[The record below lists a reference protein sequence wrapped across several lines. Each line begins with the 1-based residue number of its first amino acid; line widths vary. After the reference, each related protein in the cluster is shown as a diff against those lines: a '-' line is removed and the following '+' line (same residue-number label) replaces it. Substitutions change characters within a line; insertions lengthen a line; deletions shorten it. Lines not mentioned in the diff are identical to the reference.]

1 MSHVTRM
8 NESWTPWHTLQLALS
23 HVWVSI
29 IAKTNEFRH
38 ADYRVMAHMA
48 MRNTAHRNESCR
60 QFEWVTLLSHG
71 TYGNESCHTCEWVVS
86 SIWVSR
92 VTHMNESC
100 YTWQWVMSHI
110 RMSHVALTNESC
122 REDASHIPIN
132 FVTHMNESFPH
143 MAMSHVPHTN
153 ESWR

>member
-1 MSHVTRM
+1 MAHIAMSHVTRM

-48 MRNTAHRNESCR
+48 MCNTAHRNESCR

-71 TYGNESCHTCEWVVS
+71 TYMNGSRHTYDWVMS
-86 SIWVSR
+86 HIWVSQ
-92 VTHMNESC
+92 VTHMNELCHTYASVMSHVWMSHITRMNNSC
-100 YTWQWVMSHI
+100 HTSEWVMSHVWM
-110 RMSHVALTNESC
+110 RH
-122 REDASHIPIN
+122 
-132 FVTHMNESFPH
+132 VTHINYS
-143 MAMSHVPHTN
+143 SHA
-153 ESWR
+153 